1 MKQYYLYEGAQQQ
14 GPFSFEALKEKNV
27 SADSLIWHEGLNDWQ
42 KAGEIEEL
50 KILFKA
56 GPPPVPVAFQNP
68 PIPSSKVDYQ
78 AQPSY
83 DNQKSNK
90 LFGINK
96 NAFIVGILG
105 IAFIICITA
114 FSNYNDNKETEVR
127 QNAAVEEALQEQNA
141 KLAELERLE
150 KERKER
156 ERQLAIQNRI
166 KEINSSLDVA
176 YKNLD
181 SAKRTLNDVS
191 GFKLLRSSG
200 ERHEQISE
208 AEDTV
213 KSWENEVKTLE
224 KEMIK
229 LNPNWSANQ

>member
-14 GPFSFEALKEKNV
+14 GPFSFEALKEKNI
-27 SADSLIWHEGLNDWQ
+27 SADSLIWHEGLDDWQ

-50 KILFKA
+50 KVLFKA
-56 GPPPVPVAFQNP
+56 IPPPVPTAFQSP
-68 PIPSSKVDYQ
+68 PIPSSTINYQ
-78 AQPSY
+78 AQHSY

-114 FSNYNDNKETEVR
+114 FSNYNDNKETEVK

-150 KERKER
+150 KERIER
-156 ERQLAIQNRI
+156 ERQLAIQIRI
-166 KEINSSLDVA
+166 KELTGLLDTA
-176 YKNLD
+176 YQNLD
-181 SAKRTLNDVS
+181 KAKRNLNDVS
-191 GFKLLRSSG
+191 AFKLLRSSG
-200 ERHEQISE
+200 EMHKQISE
-208 AEDTV
+208 AEETV
-213 KSWENEVKTLE
+213 KSLE
-224 KEMIK
+224 KYTKELEQELK
-229 LNPNWSANQ
+229 SLQ